1 MFALPKYSAVI
12 SGEVPVETL
21 GITGMLELKEELDEV
36 RENFAA
42 HMLLAICPDVN
53 TNVLNFVGR
62 QRTITT
68 SEVVKYVERNSSSTP
83 VNTTSSFL
91 TAATAT
97 ETAMYGSKPRN
108 KKSTSYKTR
117 ICYVCGQKHM
127 LSQCPTFKKLV
138 PNAHIFKLNRNKPKN
153 AAWVGCQDLTSDNS
167 INGSSELSCV
177 ATETPLSKKDWVF
190 DSGCTTHVCCD
201 RSMFSTFMPA
211 ESSTISGIAGNAPIL
226 GYGRVELKQI
236 TLNNVAYI
244 PSMSFNLISIK
255 RASVIANVRFIFDQ
269 NSLSVIYPSNKVK
282 QLGTVKNGLYVLDR
296 PSMRHHGE
304 VSYVGSEVLFDTSNA
319 VYDPLL
325 PRPKNP
331 LSISILYHARL
342 GHPGADLFNKLAPVL
357 QVPALKPEKHTL
369 CPTCSLA
376 KAISR
381 KGRTSQTVY
390 SHPLQLLQVDLCG
403 NFRYKN
409 FTDSRYFLTIRDA
422 YSRYYTVIHLKNKS
436 DASDKF
442 IEWVRKT
449 ENHFAGRGGYKVGA
463 VRTDNGGEF
472 VNDTLHEF
480 FRERGIEHQL
490 TVPYT
495 SFQNGAFERAHRSI
509 ENKTRCLLIGG
520 RVPPS
525 LWTDAI
531 TCAVYLINRLPVP
544 SRKGSIPYCL
554 WNNVSPTEITLEHLR
569 IFGCAAYTTIPM
581 PLRDGKFAPTA
592 IAGVMVGYDSEHKGY
607 RIYHPPSRKVF
618 VSTQVKFDE
627 SVFPLEGSNQTINS
641 HEFATSTLK
650 GVPRY
655 PATGATMS
663 GYLGVKRQIREQT
676 AQMEK
681 LIASVEEPK
690 ESSSSLRS
698 SPEPTSSE
706 SVDNY
711 APDLSTLSGV
721 NFVKRRQVQTDQ
733 VPHSLGVPT
742 ELATVNNQRFREVRD
757 PDSSDASGRPVPVD
771 EVYLNA
777 SRSAMTSSSSCSA
790 TGNMPS
796 RLPTSDF
803 QVTGDYQDAVVCSP
817 SGESE
822 STTAQVLMPFPG
834 QGPSSLGSSSSS
846 SLPSSVASHMDG
858 SNPHRALTAVVSG
871 LALLQAS
878 SAAPSTIKQALSG
891 PDADAWRQACQRE
904 LQAFKEH
911 NTYELVPLPADHRA
925 LGTRWVLTIKGK
937 NMPKARLIAQGHRQ
951 IEGIDYTETF
961 APVVRYD
968 SVSVFLAL
976 SACLRLTIH
985 QMDVNTAFLNS
996 PIDETVYVRQPPYF
1010 LDAQHP
1016 DYVWKLKGAM
1026 YGSKQAPLLWN
1037 QHINAT
1043 LSKLGFRRHEGEN
1056 GLYFKKCPQGL
1067 VLVALY
1073 VDDLLIAA
1081 ASTRMVRQVKCQLQ
1095 SVYAMKDLGPVNKFL
1110 GMNVSQTKD
1119 YIALALTDY
1128 ITSAASAS
1136 EIQVG
1141 KPVYSQLSP
1150 TTDYNDSS
1158 SPLVADVKQYQ
1169 AIIGQLMFI
1178 ANTGRPDVAYSVSL
1192 LSRFMQA
1199 PRKVHLRAAHRVF
1212 QYLYTTRT
1220 HRLVYRSGSPI
1231 QAVIYS
1237 DASHGSAADIPY
1249 ATRGHIVQ
1257 MAGGTVTWSSKKIKM
1272 VTLSS
1277 TEAEYVAACEA
1288 VKEAAWLTHLF
1299 TWMGLSPLRT
1309 RLLVDNQPAIHIA
1322 QNPVCHSRIKHI
1334 RLDYHY
1340 IREAVQSGLV
1350 DLEYIPTKEQL
1361 ADITT
1366 KVLPRETFED
1376 LAARCLTVSNS
1387 VA

>member
-1 MFALPKYSAVI
+1 M
-12 SGEVPVETL
+12 ETL

-68 SEVVKYVERNSSSTP
+68 SEVVEYVERNSSLTP

-97 ETAMYGSKPRN
+97 ETAMYGSKPHN
-108 KKSTSYKTR
+108 KKSTSNKTR

-167 INGSSELSCV
+167 TNGSSELSCV

-269 NSLSVIYPSNKVK
+269 NSLSVVYPSNKVK

-381 KGRTSQTVY
+381 KGRTSQTIY

-403 NFRYKN
+403 NFRYRN

-495 SFQNGAFERAHRSI
+495 SFQNGAVERAHRSI

-525 LWTDAI
+525 LWTEAV

-627 SVFPLEGSNQTINS
+627 NVFPLEGSNQTTNS

-655 PATGATMS
+655 PATVATMS
-663 GYLGVKRQIREQT
+663 VPSKAIPYPADVNVSGPTKQVFVPAEFQEWFDFSPVPSTSTTSSIHSSFQDLPSSPPSSESSSSHLQDDNMDVDNSGSDDLQTGRPQDMKRQIREQT

-711 APDLSTLSGV
+711 VPDLSTLSGV

-871 LALLQAS
+871 LALSQAS

-937 NMPKARLIAQGHRQ
+937 NMPKARLVAQGHRQ

-968 SVSVFLAL
+968 SVRVFLAL

-1026 YGSKQAPLLWN
+1026 YGLKQAPLLWN

-1043 LSKLGFRRHEGEN
+1043 LSKLGFRRHEGEY
-1056 GLYFKKCPQGL
+1056 GLYFKKCPEGL

-1128 ITSAASAS
+1128 IISAASAS
-1136 EIQVG
+1136 EIQVS
-1141 KPVYSQLSP
+1141 KPVYSPLSP

-1158 SPLVADVKQYQ
+1158 SPLVADIKQYQ

-1231 QAVIYS
+1231 QALIYS

-1249 ATRGHIVQ
+1249 ATRGYIVQ

-1309 RLLVDNQPAIHIA
+1309 RLLVDN
-1322 QNPVCHSRIKHI
+1322 
-1334 RLDYHY
+1334 
-1340 IREAVQSGLV
+1340 
-1350 DLEYIPTKEQL
+1350 
-1361 ADITT
+1361 
-1366 KVLPRETFED
+1366 
-1376 LAARCLTVSNS
+1376 
-1387 VA
+1387 

>member
-1 MFALPKYSAVI
+1 MVHCTVSQYC
-12 SGEVPVETL
+12 L
-21 GITGMLELKEELDEV
+21 G
-36 RENFAA
+36 
-42 HMLLAICPDVN
+42 
-53 TNVLNFVGR
+53 
-62 QRTITT
+62 
-68 SEVVKYVERNSSSTP
+68 S
-83 VNTTSSFL
+83 
-91 TAATAT
+91 
-97 ETAMYGSKPRN
+97 
-108 KKSTSYKTR
+108 
-117 ICYVCGQKHM
+117 
-127 LSQCPTFKKLV
+127 
-138 PNAHIFKLNRNKPKN
+138 
-153 AAWVGCQDLTSDNS
+153 
-167 INGSSELSCV
+167 
-177 ATETPLSKKDWVF
+177 
-190 DSGCTTHVCCD
+190 
-201 RSMFSTFMPA
+201 
-211 ESSTISGIAGNAPIL
+211 
-226 GYGRVELKQI
+226 
-236 TLNNVAYI
+236 
-244 PSMSFNLISIK
+244 
-255 RASVIANVRFIFDQ
+255 
-269 NSLSVIYPSNKVK
+269 
-282 QLGTVKNGLYVLDR
+282 
-296 PSMRHHGE
+296 
-304 VSYVGSEVLFDTSNA
+304 
-319 VYDPLL
+319 
-325 PRPKNP
+325 
-331 LSISILYHARL
+331 
-342 GHPGADLFNKLAPVL
+342 APV
-357 QVPALKPEKHTL
+357 
-369 CPTCSLA
+369 
-376 KAISR
+376 
-381 KGRTSQTVY
+381 GNRT
-390 SHPLQLLQVDLCG
+390 HD
-403 NFRYKN
+403 NNKN
-409 FTDSRYFLTIRDA
+409 FTSSHYFLTIRDA

-442 IEWVRKT
+442 IEWVKIT
-449 ENHFAGRGGYKVGA
+449 ENHFASRGGYKVGA

-480 FRERGIEHQL
+480 FKERGIEHQL

-495 SFQNGAFERAHRSI
+495 SFQNGAVERAHRSI

-525 LWTDAI
+525 LWTEAV

-554 WNNVSPTEITLEHLR
+554 WNNVSPTEITLKHLR

-627 SVFPLEGSNQTINS
+627 SVFPLEGSNQTIDS

-663 GYLGVKRQIREQT
+663 VPSKAISYPADVSVSGPDEPASEPAGFQESFDFSPVSFTSSSISNHSIFQDIPSSPPSSGSSSSQLQDDNMEDEAHENDDLQSEQLQDLRRQIREQT

-681 LIASVEEPK
+681 LASSFEELK
-690 ESSSSLRS
+690 ENSSSLRS
-698 SPEPTSSE
+698 SPDTTSSE
-706 SVDNY
+706 RVDSS
-711 APDLSTLSGV
+711 APDLTTLSGV

-733 VPHSLGVPT
+733 VPQSLGVPT
-742 ELATVNNQRFREVRD
+742 VMAMLDNQRFREVRD
-757 PDSSDASGRPVPVD
+757 SESSDGSGRPVPVN
-771 EVYLNA
+771 EVYLNL
-777 SRSAMTSSSSCSA
+777 SRSTATSSSSRSA

-796 RLPTSDF
+796 RLPISDF
-803 QVTGDYQDAVVCSP
+803 QITSDYQDAAVCNL
-817 SGESE
+817 SGKSE
-822 STTAQVLMPFPG
+822 STTAQVLVPFPG
-834 QGPSSLGSSSSS
+834 QGPSPLVSSASSPS
-846 SLPSSVASHMDG
+846 SSVASRMDG
-858 SNPHRALTAVVSG
+858 SNPHRALTAVVSS
-871 LALLQAS
+871 L
-878 SAAPSTIKQALSG
+878 ALSG
-891 PDADAWRQACQRE
+891 PDAAAWHQVCQRK

-911 NTYELVPLPADHRA
+911 NTYESVPLPADYRA
-925 LGTRWVLTIKGK
+925 LGTRWVFTIKGK
-937 NMPKARLIAQGHRQ
+937 NMPKARLVAQGHRQ

-968 SVSVFLAL
+968 SVRVFLAL
-976 SACLRLTIH
+976 SACLGLTIH

-996 PIDETVYVRQPPYF
+996 PIDETVYVRQPPCF

-1026 YGSKQAPLLWN
+1026 YGLKQAPLLWN

-1043 LSKLGFRRHEGEN
+1043 LSKLGFRRHEGEY
-1056 GLYFKKCPQGL
+1056 GLYFKKCPKGL

-1081 ASTRMVRQVKCQLQ
+1081 ASPRLVSQVKRQLQ

-1119 YIALALTDY
+1119 HIALALTDY
-1128 ITSAASAS
+1128 IVSAASAS
-1136 EIQVG
+1136 EIQVS
-1141 KPVYSQLSP
+1141 KPVYTPLSP

-1158 SPLVADVKQYQ
+1158 SPLVADIKQYQ

-1199 PRKVHLRAAHRVF
+1199 PRQVHLRAAHRVF

-1220 HRLVYRSGSPI
+1220 HRLVYRSGSPL
-1231 QAVIYS
+1231 QVVIYS

-1249 ATRGHIVQ
+1249 ATRGYIVQ

-1288 VKEAAWLTHLF
+1288 VKEAAWLTYLF

-1340 IREAVQSGLV
+1340 IREAVQSGLI
-1350 DLEYIPTKEQL
+1350 DLEYIPTKKQL

-1366 KVLPRETFED
+1366 KILPRETFEG
-1376 LAARCLTVSNS
+1376 LAACCLTVTNS
-1387 VA
+1387 VV